1 MKSGRLAGNAFTF
14 IFWNAKSLSNF
25 ACDLELPEETNREIE
40 GGTYPFMYTIFY
52 NRKFFF
58 ITNGPKFCKS
68 IRLFIVD
75 TKPFADR
82 EDEDEEFTA
91 EEKKELAEFKRVF
104 INAKIVEETG
114 EEWPFNE
121 GCLSIPKIR
130 EDVIRKPK
138 IRIKYVDENFL
149 KHDEVHEGLIAR
161 VIQHEYDHIEGK
173 LFTDKISPLR
183 RRLLQGRLN
192 DISKGKVKVT
202 YKMKFPNK

>member
-1 MKSGRLAGNAFTF
+1 MVLPIVAYGDPVLRKVGVEITKDYPDLKKTIADMYETMEVASGVGIAAPQVGKA
-14 IFWNAKSLSNF
+14 
-25 ACDLELPEETNREIE
+25 
-40 GGTYPFMYTIFY
+40 
-52 NRKFFF
+52 
-58 ITNGPKFCKS
+58 

-82 EDEDEEFTA
+82 EDDDEEFTA
-91 EEKKELAEFKRVF
+91 EEIKELAEFNRVF

-138 IRIKYVDENFL
+138 IRIKYVDENFVA
-149 KHDEVHEGLIAR
+149 HDEVHEGLIAR

-202 YKMKFPNK
+202 YKMRFPNK